1 MSKFNSDK
9 MGTMPVGKLLFSMS
23 VPAIF
28 SMLVQSLYNVVD
40 SIFVAQVS
48 EDALVAVSIAFP
60 LQMLIIALALGVG
73 VGTNALIAR
82 RLGEKRREEA
92 NIAANTGIV
101 LSLINMALCMLVG
114 LFLAKPFVGLFT
126 QDAAVFTMGSQYL
139 MIVMV
144 FSVGVMIEMTC
155 SRVLQATGN
164 MIVPM
169 ISQLIGAITN
179 IILDPIFIFGYF
191 GVPKMGVAGAA
202 VATVIGQIL
211 AMIFVLIVLK
221 VGTHEVDIA
230 PWRHHPQMQAA
241 KDIYRVGIPTFVM
254 NAIGSLTTTAM
265 NAILMSFSATA
276 VAVLGIYFKLQSFV
290 FMPIF
295 GLNQGAMP
303 ILGYNYGAADE
314 KRFTRTLAL
323 SFGVALAIMVI
334 GTVLFWTMPEML
346 LKLFNGSDQML
357 QLGSYA
363 LRVLALCFLPA
374 ACSIIMTTMFQAL
387 GKGMMSLVMSLLRQL
402 VFIIPLAWMLGQ
414 LGGLGAVWFCY
425 PAAELLVAV
434 IFVPIALKTIKKSFD
449 QERQETGVY

>member
-221 VGTHEVDIA
+221 VGTQEVDIA

-265 NAILMSFSATA
+265 NAILMGFSATA

-402 VFIIPLAWMLGQ
+402 VFIIPLAWILGQ
-414 LGGLGAVWFCY
+414 MGGPGAVWFCY

-434 IFVPIALKTIKKSFD
+434 IFVPISLKTIKKSFD

>member
-1 MSKFNSDK
+1 MKEYQLKYGCNPNQKPASVEIEEGDLPFTVLN
-9 MGTMPVGKLLFSMS
+9 GRAGYINLL
-23 VPAIF
+23 
-28 SMLVQSLYNVVD
+28 
-40 SIFVAQVS
+40 
-48 EDALVAVSIAFP
+48 DALNAWQLVKELKEATGMAAAASFKHVS
-60 LQMLIIALALGVG
+60 
-73 VGTNALIAR
+73 
-82 RLGEKRREEA
+82 
-92 NIAANTGIV
+92 
-101 LSLINMALCMLVG
+101 LSLIH
-114 LFLAKPFVGLFT
+114 
-126 QDAAVFTMGSQYL
+126 
-139 MIVMV
+139 I
-144 FSVGVMIEMTC
+144 SVGVMIEMTC

-265 NAILMSFSATA
+265 NAILMGFSATA

-402 VFIIPLAWMLGQ
+402 VFIIPLAWILGQ

>member
-126 QDAAVFTMGSQYL
+126 QDAAIFTMGSQYL

-265 NAILMSFSATA
+265 NAILMGFSATA

-295 GLNQGAMP
+295 GLNLGAMP

-402 VFIIPLAWMLGQ
+402 VFIIPLAWILGQ

>member
-230 PWRHHPQMQAA
+230 PWRHPPQMQAA

-265 NAILMSFSATA
+265 NAILMGFSATA

-402 VFIIPLAWMLGQ
+402 VFIIPLAWILGQ

>member
-28 SMLVQSLYNVVD
+28 SMLAQSLYNVVD

-265 NAILMSFSATA
+265 NAILMGFSATA

>member
-191 GVPKMGVAGAA
+191 GVPKM
-202 VATVIGQIL
+202 L
-211 AMIFVLIVLK
+211 PHCNNVLNI
-221 VGTHEVDIA
+221 
-230 PWRHHPQMQAA
+230 
-241 KDIYRVGIPTFVM
+241 
-254 NAIGSLTTTAM
+254 
-265 NAILMSFSATA
+265 
-276 VAVLGIYFKLQSFV
+276 
-290 FMPIF
+290 
-295 GLNQGAMP
+295 
-303 ILGYNYGAADE
+303 
-314 KRFTRTLAL
+314 
-323 SFGVALAIMVI
+323 
-334 GTVLFWTMPEML
+334 
-346 LKLFNGSDQML
+346 
-357 QLGSYA
+357 
-363 LRVLALCFLPA
+363 
-374 ACSIIMTTMFQAL
+374 
-387 GKGMMSLVMSLLRQL
+387 
-402 VFIIPLAWMLGQ
+402 
-414 LGGLGAVWFCY
+414 
-425 PAAELLVAV
+425 
-434 IFVPIALKTIKKSFD
+434 
-449 QERQETGVY
+449 

>member
-73 VGTNALIAR
+73 VDTNALIAR

-265 NAILMSFSATA
+265 NAILMGFSATA

-402 VFIIPLAWMLGQ
+402 VFIIPLAWILGQ

>member
-202 VATVIGQIL
+202 VAPVIGQIL
-211 AMIFVLIVLK
+211 AMIFVLFVLK

-265 NAILMSFSATA
+265 NAILMGFSATA

-402 VFIIPLAWMLGQ
+402 VFIIPLAWILGQ